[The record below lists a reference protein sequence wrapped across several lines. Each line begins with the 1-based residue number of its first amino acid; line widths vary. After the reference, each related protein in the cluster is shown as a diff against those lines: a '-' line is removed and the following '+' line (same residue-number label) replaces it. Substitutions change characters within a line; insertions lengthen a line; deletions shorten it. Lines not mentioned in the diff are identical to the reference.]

1 MIPYHVVSGMNGA
14 VMVLPRGGLKDRDGG
29 PIRYDK
35 AYYVGEQDYYIPR
48 NSDGKFIKYENPT
61 AGISDVLKVMRT
73 LTPPHVVLNGR
84 VGALTGD
91 SAMKAKVGETVLFI
105 HSQANRTL
113 DRTLSADMVTTYG
126 SRAHSPIPL
135 PTGFKPGSSVAALLV
150 RQSILSGSRES
161 MLTLPT
167 T

>member
-1 MIPYHVVSGMNGA
+1 
-14 VMVLPRGGLKDRDGG
+14 MVLPRDGLKDRDGG

-73 LTPPHVVLNGR
+73 LTPSHVVLNGR

-91 SAMKAKVGETVLFI
+91 GAMKAKVGETVLFI
-105 HSQANRTL
+105 HSQANRDSRPHL
-113 DRTLSADMVTTYG
+113 IGGHGDYVWEQG
-126 SRAHSPIPL
+126 SFSDPP
-135 PTGFKPGSSVAALLV
+135 KPGSSVAALLV